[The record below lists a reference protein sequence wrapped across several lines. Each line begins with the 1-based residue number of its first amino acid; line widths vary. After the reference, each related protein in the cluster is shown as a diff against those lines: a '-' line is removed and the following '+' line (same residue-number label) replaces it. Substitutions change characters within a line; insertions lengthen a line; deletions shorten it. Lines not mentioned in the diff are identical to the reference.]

1 MSPIAY
7 DPIFKG
13 ELGEDLSKRWQTIRL
28 FLDRWCMPI
37 TEPLADRSQDNTP
50 LIAKAETLHGRVSP
64 SIRQWLSLAE
74 EAAHRRT
81 PVIRDCLMVEPL
93 ENHVES
99 EKARNATIILMQ
111 GEGDLFWTVA
121 NSRFAEEDPPV
132 DVYQIFD
139 EESPSFFCRYASVSE
154 FALAYLCTY
163 NSFACHV
170 TEAFTAHATPQQLE
184 EVQSW
189 FDHALTLK
197 SVEGRTHRFLMIL
210 EKQNVVALVN
220 NSNRIEVS
228 LFCEPSSLQLP
239 SFLLSALEE
248 CVQTRRAFRAKLE
261 RP

>member
-1 MSPIAY
+1 MSPVGYA
-7 DPIFKG
+7 PIFKG
-13 ELGEDLSKRWQTIRL
+13 DLGEDISKRWQTIRQ
-28 FLDRWCMPI
+28 FLDFWCMP
-37 TEPLADRSQDNTP
+37 TSEPLADRSEEKTP
-50 LIAKAETLHGRVSP
+50 LIAKAEALHGRVSP

-81 PVIRDCLMVEPL
+81 PVIRDCLMVDPL
-93 ENHVES
+93 ENHAES
-99 EKARNATIILMQ
+99 KNTPDATIILMQ

-121 NSRFAEEDPPV
+121 NSRFADEDPPV
-132 DVYQIFD
+132 DVYQSFD

-189 FDHALTLK
+189 FDHTLTLK
-197 SVEGRTHRFLMIL
+197 SVGGRTHRFLMVL

-228 LFCEPSSLQLP
+228 LFCDPNCLQLP
-239 SFLLSALEE
+239 SFLLAALEE
-248 CVQTRRAFRAKLE
+248 CVQTRKQYRAKLK